1 VAGPLYLGT
10 DGCRTLWFARAGFRV
25 ESMPDFCEIGTL
37 REFQTESNLSYH
49 RARYYDQNAG
59 RFLREDPI
67 RFRAGINFY
76 SYVHNNPAKFS
87 DPRGLWAGGLG
98 GTLGGIIGVP
108 SIAGGGEGS
117 CATVIDGE
125 GNIGLLCCLAFG
137 AGTVIPAGG
146 SLSLQGTILTC
157 PNCKTICDMEGG
169 FVAVQVFGAAGEGA
183 AGGGSVSLNM
193 RNATISVSG
202 GPAGGAGLG
211 ADIMGGSC
219 TLVLGGKKCK
229 DCPAKTQ

>member
-1 VAGPLYLGT
+1 MSQ
-10 DGCRTLWFARAGFRV
+10 RTSLRDACTTSEPVSWPV
-25 ESMPDFCEIGTL
+25 ETVPKYP
-37 REFQTESNLSYH
+37 QASYY

-67 RFRAGINFY
+67 RFRAGMNFY
-76 SYVHNNPAKFS
+76 SYVRNDPTKFS
-87 DPRGLWAGGLG
+87 DPRGLWAGGFG
-98 GTLGGIIGVP
+98 GTLGGIIGTP

-117 CATVIDGE
+117 CAAVIDGE
-125 GNIGLLCCLAFG
+125 GNIGVLCCLLFG
-137 AGTVIPAGG
+137 AGTVVPAGG
-146 SLSLQGTILTC
+146 SLSLQGTTLAC

-169 FVAVQVFGAAGEGA
+169 FVAVQVFGAVGEGA
-183 AGGGSVSLNM
+183 AGGASLSLNLK
-193 RNATISVSG
+193 NVTISISG

-229 DCPAKTQ
+229 GCPPKTQ